1 MKKFFLLI
9 PALVLSI
16 AINANVI
23 NITPTSPHSS
33 NNLRQ
38 AIAAASSGDIVEM
51 AAGTYVE
58 TGNWIAFDDKEVIVR
73 AAEGAEVI
81 IKPQFS
87 VRVKAGTTNHVG
99 KAEFIGVKFDCSA
112 LESSELFVPSDNN
125 ANQSVVLKNCELYDW
140 SLNKAL
146 IHSTSSRKLDV
157 IDIDNCY
164 FHGFEKSIVFVENAS
179 LVSLSITNSTFANV
193 SGNTTEYYAAP
204 IYVKATT
211 GSVLVD
217 HCTFYDVMPMSL
229 SYGVVTVDVISD
241 VLVSNCI
248 FARSTSADM
257 CTSNLPT
264 GSNVKNCL
272 TFNYNNWQAYGHYNT
287 ATVTDC
293 VKANPLFKDA
303 ANGEFSLYASS
314 PARGAG
320 LAGSDLGDPRWHK
333 ALAPVAIPATLVPF
347 DALLSAKASI
357 IQSTPDSIFLKTESE
372 TIKEWAK
379 WNITV
384 AEDGL
389 YDFTAYAKRTG
400 STGSQRLQIDV
411 LNSTETETLKSNA
424 KTGLPNECTISTG
437 AVNLVAGNTYVIKVY
452 NNYEYAKTKLIKVEA
467 SYAGGKIIAIPDTLR
482 PVDAIRSER
491 AFVNEAGELRFTD
504 DDHTGYIHD
513 QWGKWNISVAEAGKY
528 KFEANVNSSNG
539 QNYRITLKN
548 ADESATIDTWYG
560 EDNDSGERKIA
571 TELVDLT
578 AGNYVLM
585 IEDTVK
591 WSEGRVVNIVASYE
605 GGKTVNVP
613 GQIIGKYAVIYD
625 NGHKRM
631 SHKANGD
638 LEYGNNSTPSGE
650 YAYWNIYATEAGEMA
665 VELNVDPS
673 QSGGHNYRIEL
684 YDGNELKDYS
694 QELDSDDPSA
704 AVHEKGNLPLSKSLV
719 IPAAGT
725 YTLRVLNRT
734 QWSTSILHGIT
745 FAPYVAPAGVTM
757 TDTDTDNSAWIAEK
771 NNTVNVTVNRT
782 ILGGMYNTICL
793 PFKVSSSKCKEIFG
807 NDVELYTLGSAT
819 LSGDILN
826 LQFNTASDIWNGT
839 PILIKTSSDI
849 TNPVFENVTIE
860 SETADHTNGG
870 FVTFQGTFVQQV
882 FHAGDQVLL
891 LLANNQLAYP
901 QQDRTLKGFRAYF
914 QINGGANAA
923 PIRRAQIITPNHM
936 PTDIN
941 LVELENDGIIKTIED
956 GQLIIIKNGVRYN
969 AMGVMIE

>member
-1 MKKFFLLI
+1 MKKLFLLI
-9 PALVLSI
+9 PALVLSLVT
-16 AINANVI
+16 NAAVI
-23 NITPTSPHSS
+23 NITPTSPKSS
-33 NNLRQ
+33 DNLRR
-38 AIAAASSGDIVEM
+38 ALNDAADGDIIEM
-51 AAGTYVE
+51 AEGLYVE
-58 TGNWIAFDDKEVIVR
+58 SNSNYIAFTGKNITVR
-73 AAEGAEVI
+73 AAAGAEVI
-81 IKPQFS
+81 LQPKVSIRLKES
-87 VRVKAGTTNHVG
+87 AR
-99 KAEFIGVKFDCSA
+99 AEFIGIKIDCGHLSDLSSYSNLMVSA
-112 LESSELFVPSDNN
+112 DNTDGKK
-125 ANQSVVLKNCELYDW
+125 LILTDCELYGW
-140 SLNKAL
+140 AQNGAIIRTPSSNKMDS
-146 IHSTSSRKLDV
+146 I
-157 IDIDNCY
+157 IINNCY
-164 FHGFEKSIVFVENAS
+164 FHDCYKSVLYCEDPNLIGVEIN
-179 LVSLSITNSTFANV
+179 NSTFANV
-193 SGNTTEYYAAP
+193 NGTYWAAP
-204 IYVKATT
+204 IYVPATS
-211 GSVLVD
+211 GKLVVD
-217 HCTFYDVMPMSL
+217 HCTFYNVEQADAGS
-229 SYGVVTVDVISD
+229 GVVTTTLADAT
-241 VLVSNCI
+241 VSNCI
-248 FARSTSADM
+248 FMFPTSGDICA
-257 CTSNLPT
+257 TKLPA
-264 GSNVKNCL
+264 GGVVKNTL
-272 TFNYNNWQAYGHYNT
+272 TYNYDNWQPYGHYNT
-287 ATVTDC
+287 ATLTDC

-303 ANGEFSLYASS
+303 ANGKFSLYASS

-320 LAGSDLGDPRWHK
+320 LASSDLGDPRWHK

-357 IQSTPDSIFLKTESE
+357 IQSDPDSIFLKTESK
-372 TIKEWAK
+372 TVIEWAK
-379 WNITV
+379 WNISV
-384 AEDGL
+384 AESGL

-400 STGSQRLQIDV
+400 SSGSQKLQILV
-411 LNSTETETLKSNA
+411 LNSAENDTLKDKA
-424 KTGLPNECTISTG
+424 ETGLPNECTLSSG
-437 AVNLVAGNTYVIKVY
+437 AVNLEAGNTYVIKVL
-452 NNYEYAKTKLIKVEA
+452 NNYDWAESKLIKVVA
-467 SYAGGKIIAIPDTLR
+467 AYAGGKTIAIPDTLK
-482 PVDAIRSER
+482 PIDAIKSER
-491 AFVNEAGELRFTD
+491 AYVNEDGELRFTD
-504 DDHTGYIHD
+504 DSHDGYVRE
-513 QWGKWNISVAEAGKY
+513 QWGKWNINVADAGKY
-528 KFEANVNSSNG
+528 KFTANVNSANG
-539 QNYRITLKN
+539 QNYRITLKS
-548 ADESATIDTWYG
+548 ADESSTIGTWYG
-560 EDNDSGERKIA
+560 EGNSSGERKIS

-578 AGNYVLM
+578 SSNYVLV
-585 IEDTVK
+585 IEDTVNY
-591 WSEGRVVNIVASYE
+591 SHGRVVNIVASYE

-734 QWSTSILHGIT
+734 LWSTSILHGIT

-793 PFKVSSSKCKEIFG
+793 PFKVSSNKCKEIFG

-914 QINGGANAA
+914 EVN
-923 PIRRAQIITPNHM
+923 TPNAQQVIKRARIVTPNNT
-936 PTDIN
+936 PTEIN
-941 LVELENDGIIKTIED
+941 LVGVENSEMLKTIEN
-956 GQLIIIKNGVRYN
+956 GQLIIIRDGVRYN
-969 AMGVMIE
+969 VMGVKLQ